1 MSYDINLINRKTKK
15 VLTMRNPGYVRSG
28 TVPAEL
34 NEYGEL
40 VQAKQIETSI
50 NITYNYASYYYD
62 AAEGDQRF
70 LVEEDGEMKNG
81 GIRGVYGKP
90 AMEAFHMLM
99 DLYNRI
105 FHKYFDTEKLEWKT
119 GERQRA
125 HLYDENGNEYDD
137 PIYAILHDLPRTE
150 EIETYTVSEGDTE
163 NYWEKTAAN
172 AIAPLLDMA
181 HMTVEHL
188 YDEDA
193 VWDGD

>member
-1 MSYDINLINRKTKK
+1 MSYDIDLINRKTKK
-15 VLTMRNPGYVRSG
+15 VLTMRNPGYVRGG

-40 VQAKQIETSI
+40 VQAKQIEVSI

-62 AAEGDQRF
+62 AAEGDPRF

-81 GIRGVYGKP
+81 GIRGIYGKT
-90 AMEAFHMLM
+90 AGEAFFMLM
-99 DLYNRI
+99 DLRRRI
-105 FHKYFDTEKLEWKT
+105 MDKYYDAKKDEWKI
-119 GERQRA
+119 GNRQRA

-150 EIETYTVSEGDTE
+150 EIEDYTVSEGDIS

-172 AIAPLLDMA
+172 AIQPLVDMGY
-181 HMTVEHL
+181 MSMEYL
-188 YDEDA
+188 YDDDA

>member
-34 NEYGEL
+34 NKYGEL
-40 VQAKQIETSI
+40 VQAKQIATSI

-62 AAEGDQRF
+62 AAEGDPRF
-70 LVEEDGEMKNG
+70 LVEEDGKMENG
-81 GIRGVYGKP
+81 GIRGVYGKQ

-172 AIAPLLDMA
+172 AIAPLLDMT